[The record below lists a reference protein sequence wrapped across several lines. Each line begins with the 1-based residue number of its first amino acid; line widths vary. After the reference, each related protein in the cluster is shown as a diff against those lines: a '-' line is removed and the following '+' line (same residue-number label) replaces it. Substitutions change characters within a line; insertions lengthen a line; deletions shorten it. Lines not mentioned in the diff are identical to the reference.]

1 MPQRHATPA
10 ESRRLAV
17 LDSLRVMDTAPEP
30 VFDELVRAAAE
41 VARRPIS
48 LMSLVDA
55 SRQWFK
61 ANVGLEGMTETPRE
75 YAFCQH
81 VVQTRQVLQVP
92 DAQADARF
100 ADNPLVTGAPNFRAY
115 TGVPILLED
124 GTALGALCVIDDA
137 PGKLSPAQVTVLQH
151 LGRAAGLALAQR
163 AELIGQREAARDEA
177 AHARA
182 STEHAMGLEKELRA
196 SEQFMHRTGRM
207 AGVGG
212 WELDLETST
221 VRWSEQACRIHEVSP
236 GYQPTLDEALSYYA
250 PEARPLLVEAIKL
263 ALDRRLPWDLE
274 LPMVTATGR
283 PIWVRAIGA
292 VELDDGVPVK
302 LSGAVQDITDRRRA
316 MAALEASERRFRKLF
331 QYSLGLICTHDL
343 DGILLA
349 VNAAAAASLGYGMAE
364 MMGRSLADFM
374 RPERRPGL
382 AVYLGRIEERRIDV
396 GMLELV
402 ASDGTLRYWR
412 YQNVLDVDAEEP
424 YVLGHAQDVTEQQNY
439 EKTLLEWSTK
449 DALTHAMNRR
459 YLAELQAQQHAAARW
474 ACIAIDVDHFKQ
486 VNDTYGH
493 QRGDELL
500 VAVAGLLRDA
510 CGPDDVV
517 IRVGGDE
524 FVVVVREPERLEP
537 VMARIATGQ
546 RAIGVSLS
554 MGAAVRED
562 SQSIDAVI
570 ARADQQ
576 LYARRSHS
584 RSAERTR

>member
-1 MPQRHATPA
+1 MPESHPGAA
-10 ESRRLAV
+10 EARRLAA
-17 LDSLRVMDTAPEP
+17 LDSLRVMDTPPEP

-61 ANVGLEGMTETPRE
+61 ANVGLEGLTETPRE

-81 VVQTRQVLQVP
+81 VVQSRQVLQVP
-92 DAQADARF
+92 DALRDERF

-124 GTALGALCVIDDA
+124 GTALGALCVIDDE
-137 PGKLSPAQVTVLQH
+137 PGKLTPAQVTVLQH

-163 AELIGQREAARDEA
+163 AELIAQREAARDEA
-177 AHARA
+177 AHAREQ
-182 STEHAMGLEKELRA
+182 TGRAMALEKDLRS
-196 SEQFMHRTGRM
+196 SEQFMHRTGRI

-236 GYQPTLDEALSYYA
+236 GYQPTLDEAMGYYA
-250 PEARPLLVEAIKL
+250 PEARPLLAEAIKL
-263 ALDRRLPWDLE
+263 AVERRIPWDLE

-283 PIWVRAIGA
+283 PIWIRAIGA
-292 VELDDGVPVK
+292 VELEDDVPVK

-349 VNAAAAASLGYGMAE
+349 VNPAAAASLGYGMAE

-396 GMLELV
+396 GMLELL

-424 YVLGHAQDVTEQQNY
+424 YVLGHAQDVTEQQSY
-439 EKTLLEWSTK
+439 ERTLLEWSTK

-459 YLAELQAQQHAAARW
+459 YLAELEAEQDDTARW
-474 ACIAIDVDHFKQ
+474 ACIAVDIDHFKQ

-500 VAVAGLLRDA
+500 VAVAGLLRGA
-510 CGPDDVV
+510 CEPDDVV
-517 IRVGGDE
+517 IRMGGDE
-524 FVVVVREPERLEP
+524 FVVIVRDPDRLDP
-537 VMARIATGQ
+537 VMARIATAQ
-546 RAIGVSLS
+546 LAIGVSLS
-554 MGAAVRED
+554 LGTATRGQG
-562 SQSIDAVI
+562 QSIDAVI
-570 ARADQQ
+570 ASADQQ

-584 RSAERTR
+584 RGTLRNP

>member
-1 MPQRHATPA
+1 
-10 ESRRLAV
+10 
-17 LDSLRVMDTAPEP
+17 MDTPPEP

-61 ANVGLEGMTETPRE
+61 ANVGLEGITETPRE

-124 GTALGALCVIDDA
+124 GTALGALCVIDDE
-137 PGKLSPAQVTVLQH
+137 PGKLSPEQVTVLQH

-163 AELIGQREAARDEA
+163 AELISQREAAREEA

-182 STEHAMGLEKELRA
+182 STEHAMALEKELRA
-196 SEQFMHRTGRM
+196 SEQFMHRTGRI

-212 WELDLETST
+212 WEVDLETST

-236 GYQPTLDEALSYYA
+236 GYQPTLDEALAYYA

-263 ALDRRLPWDLE
+263 ALERRLPWDLE

-302 LSGAVQDITDRRRA
+302 LSGAMQDITDRRRA

-349 VNAAAAASLGYGMAE
+349 VNPAAAASLGYGMAE

-449 DALTHAMNRR
+449 DPLTHAMNRR
-459 YLAELQAQQHAAARW
+459 YLADLQAEQPAAARW

-500 VAVAGLLRDA
+500 VAVAGLLRGA

-517 IRVGGDE
+517 IRMGGDE
-524 FVVVVREPERLEP
+524 FVVVVREPGRLEP

-546 RAIGVSLS
+546 LAIGVSLS

-562 SQSIDAVI
+562 GQSIDAVI
-570 ARADQQ
+570 ACADQR

-584 RSAERTR
+584 RSAERAR